1 MMTRCDADGTRG
13 FDTTTGLRAATHID
27 ARRDA
32 FARATG

>member
-13 FDTTTGLRAATHID
+13 VDTTTGLLTTHID